1 MKWNRMEISIDFDK
15 FWENYQ
21 LILINSTAE
30 DKKVFDAADFQ
41 TWLIMSS
48 DKISC
53 PVLSIVFYRYDNY
66 SYVWGLVRRVDRQKL
81 QELVNVKGIERFVIT
96 PVNSQS
102 SLEMYIDS
110 EKIQKRLLMHL
121 FMNYVEKDALW
132 SNLSGK
138 CLVRVT
144 SNTKKNNLVFL
155 EFKLDKNLF
164 LSINVRTYTL
174 SSLIKDEKKLELPPY
189 IIDEERDF
197 RFRRAFKEFDDLSKD
212 KTYRLSAI
220 PKHKNSVKFL
230 SFNGESNHSCKLKFL
245 HQLLCRLK
253 KSEFSKLG
261 ILDFK
266 FEDIN
271 GEILSNLG
279 SNDTFRL
286 NTGNIKEFQILLDDE
301 CDDADKY
308 FDECTDASSIKYTLY
323 YSSNRLK
330 KNVPT
335 IVVIHNQ
342 EYYSDKNLEDRYNKL
357 LSVSQPYIQHIQI
370 ETLREAQNDLNVLK
384 GIIERSLA
392 ELSLKLS
399 INDGINPVIAKVGKP
414 FPNVT
419 FSIPIIELVK
429 NSKKDEKKII
439 TGFASCAL
447 KDDCTINYNVIDRYS
462 VIGSKLLNLY
472 DLYNSSTEWKG
483 TGKPVCFLWENG
495 NIDVIYTIIGLQNS
509 FQLPDYEKIF
519 HHFAIEDKLGQKHK
533 KHDYIEMFKA
543 FFSDYNIPTSKAQ
556 KFLNS
561 LENIDGEYFIP
572 KNYKKLIKPTKG
584 DVGITHLEL
593 FFWKTDPSNPY
604 HNLPVVIP
612 WRDKQGFPYFELPFK
627 MGYTKTKLPFID
639 NKPCILYY
647 TGCRTSANVIGAFN
661 NVSRFRAL
669 VSDDTDD
676 FSIWE
681 YVYPLMD
688 VDFLTQ
694 IDAFTVL
701 PFPVK
706 LLREYV
712 IIKNKEVELDF
723 AFD

>member
-81 QELVNVKGIERFVIT
+81 QELANVKGIEKFIIT
-96 PVNSQS
+96 SVNSQS
-102 SLEMYIDS
+102 SLETYIDS

-121 FMNYVEKDALW
+121 FMNYIEKDALW

-138 CLVRVT
+138 CLVRIT
-144 SNTKKNNLVFL
+144 PDTKKKNLVFL

-174 SSLIKDEKKLELPPY
+174 SSLIKDKKKEFPPY

-197 RFRRAFKEFDDLSKD
+197 RFRRAFKEFDDLSDD
-212 KTYRLSAI
+212 KTYRFSAI
-220 PKHKNSVKFL
+220 PNHKNNVDFL
-230 SFNGESNHSCKLKFL
+230 SFKSNHSCKLKFL

-253 KSEFSKLG
+253 NSEFSKLG
-261 ILDFK
+261 ILEFK
-266 FEDIN
+266 FEDIK

-286 NTGNIKEFQILLDDE
+286 KTDNIKEFQVLLDND
-301 CDDADKY
+301 CDDAAEY
-308 FDECTDASSIKYTLY
+308 FNKCIDASSIKYMLY
-323 YSSNRLK
+323 YNSKRLK
-330 KNVPT
+330 NNMPT
-335 IVVIHNQ
+335 IMVIHNQ
-342 EYYSDKNLEDRYNKL
+342 EYYSDKNLEDRYNEL
-357 LSVSQPYIQHIQI
+357 LSVSYPFIQHIQL
-370 ETLREAQNDLNVLK
+370 ETLREAHNNLNVLK
-384 GIIERSLA
+384 GIIKRSLA

-399 INDGINPVIAKVGKP
+399 INDGINPVAAKIGQP
-414 FPNVT
+414 FPNIT

-429 NSKKDEKKII
+429 NNKKDEKRII
-439 TGFASCAL
+439 TGFATCTL
-447 KDDCTINYNVIDRYS
+447 KDDCTISYNVIDRNNEIS
-462 VIGSKLLNLY
+462 SKLLNLY
-472 DLYNSSTEWKG
+472 DLYNSSPEWKG
-483 TGKPVCFLWENG
+483 TGKPVCFLWKNG
-495 NIDVIYTIIGLQNS
+495 NADVVYTIIGLQNS
-509 FQLPDYEKIF
+509 FQVPNYEKIF

-533 KHDYIEMFKA
+533 KQDYIEMFKA

-572 KNYKKLIKPTKG
+572 QKNKKLIKPIKG

-604 HNLPVVIP
+604 HDLPVVIP

-639 NKPCILYY
+639 NKPCVLYY
-647 TGCRTSANVIGAFN
+647 TGCRTSTNVIGAFN
-661 NVSRFRAL
+661 KASRFRAL
-669 VSDDTDD
+669 VSEDTED
-676 FSIWE
+676 FSIWK